1 MILKNW
7 IAGLGSLLTVIVLAG
22 CVTDPNPNVAN
33 VPCSSDELQVGDS
46 ITVTFAD
53 LPPANALPDHKE
65 RIKDDGSLSLPLI
78 GSVKAAGKK
87 AGAVQQDIHDRYV
100 PRFYVQLT
108 ITIKTED
115 RFYSVGGEVKGP
127 GRQVYLGSTTLLKAI
142 QSCGDFTDFAN
153 QRKVEIIRANGD
165 RIIVDCKKARKEP
178 KKYDVPICPGDSIH
192 VPKSL

>member
-1 MILKNW
+1 MIFRNW
-7 IAGLGSLLTVIVLAG
+7 IASLALLLTLLVLAG
-22 CVTDPNPNVAN
+22 CVTDPNPNIAN
-33 VPCSSDELQVGDS
+33 VPCSSDELQVGDL

-53 LPPANALPDHKE
+53 LPPEKAVPDHKG
-65 RIKDDGSLSLPLI
+65 RIMDDGTMNLPFI
-78 GSVKAAGKK
+78 GSVKVAGKK

-100 PRFYVQLT
+100 PRLYVQLT
-108 ITIKTED
+108 VTIKTED
-115 RFYSVGGEVKGP
+115 RFYSVGGEVKAP
-127 GRQVYLGSTTLLKAI
+127 GRQIHLGSTTLLKAI
-142 QSCGDFTDFAN
+142 QSCGDFTEFAN